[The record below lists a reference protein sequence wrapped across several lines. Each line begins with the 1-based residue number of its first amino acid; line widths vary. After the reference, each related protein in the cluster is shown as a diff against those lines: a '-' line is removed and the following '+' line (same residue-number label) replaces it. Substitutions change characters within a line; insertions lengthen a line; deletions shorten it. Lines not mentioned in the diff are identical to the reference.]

1 MESVPADQ
9 QVGKVMKMTSLNHRV
24 SQKPHQFTLIKNN
37 NKKNNKKKKH
47 THKQT
52 EKKSPIPSVLSLS
65 CDWSCVQ
72 EAESCSSWKMTKK
85 KKNIKQ
91 STLQ

>member
-37 NKKNNKKKKH
+37 NKKNNKKKTTH
-47 THKQT
+47 TQT
-52 EKKSPIPSVLSLS
+52 NRKKKSNTK
-65 CDWSCVQ
+65 CVVTF
-72 EAESCSSWKMTKK
+72 M
-85 KKNIKQ
+85 
-91 STLQ
+91 